1 MSSYY
6 RMTRHPVTGKM
17 EPAAWWD
24 NYFGRHRYGVRFA
37 GLDRVVPAYEIK
49 PYDIG
54 DFCAP
59 PPDHEQTH
67 SWIKRDDP

>member
-1 MSSYY
+1 
-6 RMTRHPVTGKM
+6 M

-59 PPDHEQTH
+59 PDNDEELY
-67 SWIKRDDP
+67 SWIKQG

>member
-6 RMTRHPVTGKM
+6 RMTRHPVTGQM

-24 NYFGRHRYGVRFA
+24 NYYGRHRYGVRFA
-37 GLDRVVPAYEIK
+37 GLDTVIDADTIK

-54 DFCAP
+54 YFCP
-59 PPDHEQTH
+59 PPLDHEQTH
-67 SWIKRDDP
+67 SWIKRQPT